1 MDGFTT
7 KRSTSSKDPQL
18 RAIHFTGGKC
28 LGERSSGSRTWTYSI
43 EEQGGSKENSQKNT
57 GMFVQRL
64 KVGGK
69 SWESTL
75 RYQLIYTTYIYIYMG
90 CVFFKAGNTNCR
102 QIPPCE
108 IPPLRF
114 RFFFSAIRTQNLDDG
129 NHRITTWG
137 ITCSPE
143 NPCTVYIHLHG
154 WLILMVNAGQDTIHG
169 FPLGMGILFIPFF
182 GEPDCLLDRHDQ
194 WKRRCFRAGGIFKDG
209 SSDRNNFKRSGSV
222 HKLNNAICTLF
233 LQGG

>member
-75 RYQLIYTTYIYIYMG
+75 RYQLIYTTYIYIWV
-90 CVFFKAGNTNCR
+90 VFFLKPET
-102 QIPPCE
+102 QIVVKFPHAKS
-108 IPPLRF
+108 RRSDF
-114 RFFFSAIRTQNLDDG
+114 VFFFRRFGPRTWMMEIIESPLEGLLVVQRIHVQYIYTYMDG
-129 NHRITTWG
+129 WF
-137 ITCSPE
+137 
-143 NPCTVYIHLHG
+143 
-154 WLILMVNAGQDTIHG
+154 W
-169 FPLGMGILFIPFF
+169 
-182 GEPDCLLDRHDQ
+182 
-194 WKRRCFRAGGIFKDG
+194 W
-209 SSDRNNFKRSGSV
+209 
-222 HKLNNAICTLF
+222 
-233 LQGG
+233 